1 MLWIIVASQYF
12 SQYFEM
18 IQNSVTCRYSSG
30 NDNEASQEEN
40 DGFHFG
46 GFSSEKTLKIME
58 R

>member
-1 MLWIIVASQYF
+1 
-12 SQYFEM
+12 M

-46 GFSSEKTLKIME
+46 GFSSEKNLYNYGTIEKVCE
-58 R
+58 S